1 MEIKKLDAAQ
11 REAALALVLRVFL
24 ACDAP
29 DYTDAGIASFRAF
42 LSDEAAIGGLEFF
55 GAQEGEKLL
64 GVLATGEQRSHLCLF
79 FVNPRFQRQGIGR
92 ALWEYLL
99 QNSDNRRFTVN
110 SSPAAVDFYH
120 ALGFADLD
128 TEQLRG
134 GIRYTPMQFER

>member
-11 REAALALVLRVFL
+11 REGALALVLRVFL

-79 FVNPRFQRQGIGR
+79 FVNPRFQRQGIGSR
-92 ALWEYLL
+92 LL
-99 QNSDNRRFTVN
+99 RLAREKTPTLLYFGAQPGAES
-110 SSPAAVDFYH
+110 FYEENGCRKS
-120 ALGFADLD
+120 L
-128 TEQLRG
+128 QSYM
-134 GIRYTPMQFER
+134 IERK